1 MAWLQAANDRRC
13 GDARC
18 NLGAGAAFDLPEEV
32 AGQLLA
38 AVDEL
43 SVRGITLD
51 KPDSLPAEQLVRSS
65 VFMLRRSLF
74 MQCAVQ
80 GICI

>member
-1 MAWLQAANDRRC
+1 MC
-13 GDARC
+13 T
-18 NLGAGAAFDLPEEV
+18 LGAGAAFDLPEEV

-51 KPDSLPAEQLVRSS
+51 KPDSLPAEQLVRFPFS
-65 VFMLRRSLF
+65 
-74 MQCAVQ
+74 
-80 GICI
+80 